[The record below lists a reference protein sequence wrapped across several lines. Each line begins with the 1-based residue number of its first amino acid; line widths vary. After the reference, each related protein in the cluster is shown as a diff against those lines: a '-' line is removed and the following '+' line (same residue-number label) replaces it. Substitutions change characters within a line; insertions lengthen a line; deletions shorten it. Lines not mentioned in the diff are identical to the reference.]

1 MPKFEQKI
9 KINQPKDSSSE
20 MPYQLAAVTRMA
32 QLSQCFFFNL
42 AYSFLGEA

>member
-9 KINQPKDSSSE
+9 RIKQPENSSSE
-20 MPYQLAAVTRMA
+20 IPYQLAAVTWMA

-42 AYSFLGEA
+42 AYSLPAET

>member
-9 KINQPKDSSSE
+9 KIKQPKNSSFE
-20 MPYQLAAVTRMA
+20 IPYQLAAVTWMA
-32 QLSQCFFFNL
+32 QLRQRFFFNL